1 MMKLGSCAA
10 ALLLAANL
18 AAADRQLFS
27 IARGGAVFAPF
38 NKTDKVRTVGDRLS
52 LELPPKGG
60 RWQGTIITP
69 KKGEQYFD
77 LSEGAILA
85 VDVKN
90 NNPYMMQLQMEIV
103 NRKEGQD
110 PNAFAHIAYSS
121 IALLPGEK
129 APLRVRYGRAVK
141 ESSEWAPEG
150 MQRLP
155 DGFVKGDHKIVPDQV
170 AQLRIWTSNPDAD
183 KPMRFELSN
192 FRVEEPVKPLPEALK
207 SKEAFYPFIDRF
219 GQYKHADWPGKV
231 TDVAQLGERKLAEDR
246 ELAAHPAIPG
256 RNRFGG
262 WADGPTFEDKKGGW
276 GTVKYKGKWFLT
288 DPEGKLFW
296 SLGINSIQLIEDPTG
311 ISYRENYF
319 EELPPNEGA
328 KKQFYTQ
335 KAFPRFGFYKGKG
348 GNRDTNILQF
358 YFMLHNV
365 SLKYGDNYAQKY
377 LDRSQARL
385 RSWGFN
391 TNGNWLDPDILNR
404 SHLPYITCITFKK
417 FYQVIE
423 GCELIGWQKFPD
435 VFNPDFAAGIA
446 DALRGHHRNTV
457 TDENCIGY
465 FVDNELSWGK
475 TDTFLAEG
483 ALRSPASQHA
493 KTALTEFCQNK
504 YADIAG
510 LNKVWGTAYKN
521 WEDFRASTAMPA
533 EPEKARAD
541 LEEFNDVIV
550 NRYFRTCKE
559 VINREA
565 PGKLYFGCRFNDRN
579 EKVIAAS
586 SRYLDGCSFNLYR
599 PEISAWRLPAG
610 VDMPVIVGEWHYG
623 TAANG
628 PAHPGLQ
635 PAANQVERARGFDRY
650 VRSALWNPQI
660 AGVHYFKYT
669 DQMATGR
676 PADDENIQCGFV
688 DVTDTPY
695 REMVEAARKVS
706 SDMYRYRTSVNTA
719 AGN

>member
-103 NRKEGQD
+103 NLKEGKD
-110 PNAFAHIAYSS
+110 SNAFAHIAYSS

-183 KPMRFELSN
+183 RPMRFELSN

-262 WADGPTFEDKKGGW
+262 WA
-276 GTVKYKGKWFLT
+276 
-288 DPEGKLFW
+288 
-296 SLGINSIQLIEDPTG
+296 
-311 ISYRENYF
+311 
-319 EELPPNEGA
+319 
-328 KKQFYTQ
+328 
-335 KAFPRFGFYKGKG
+335 
-348 GNRDTNILQF
+348 
-358 YFMLHNV
+358 
-365 SLKYGDNYAQKY
+365 
-377 LDRSQARL
+377 
-385 RSWGFN
+385 
-391 TNGNWLDPDILNR
+391 
-404 SHLPYITCITFKK
+404 
-417 FYQVIE
+417 
-423 GCELIGWQKFPD
+423 
-435 VFNPDFAAGIA
+435 
-446 DALRGHHRNTV
+446 
-457 TDENCIGY
+457 
-465 FVDNELSWGK
+465 
-475 TDTFLAEG
+475 
-483 ALRSPASQHA
+483 
-493 KTALTEFCQNK
+493 
-504 YADIAG
+504 
-510 LNKVWGTAYKN
+510 
-521 WEDFRASTAMPA
+521 
-533 EPEKARAD
+533 
-541 LEEFNDVIV
+541 
-550 NRYFRTCKE
+550 
-559 VINREA
+559 
-565 PGKLYFGCRFNDRN
+565 
-579 EKVIAAS
+579 
-586 SRYLDGCSFNLYR
+586 
-599 PEISAWRLPAG
+599 
-610 VDMPVIVGEWHYG
+610 
-623 TAANG
+623 
-628 PAHPGLQ
+628 
-635 PAANQVERARGFDRY
+635 
-650 VRSALWNPQI
+650 
-660 AGVHYFKYT
+660 
-669 DQMATGR
+669 
-676 PADDENIQCGFV
+676 
-688 DVTDTPY
+688 
-695 REMVEAARKVS
+695 
-706 SDMYRYRTSVNTA
+706 
-719 AGN
+719 

>member
-1 MMKLGSCAA
+1 MKFSSCAA
-10 ALLLAANL
+10 ALLLAAGL

-38 NKTDKVRTVGDRLS
+38 NKTDKVKVAGDRLA

-60 RWQGTIITP
+60 RWQGTIVTP
-69 KKGEQYFD
+69 KKGEKYFD
-77 LSEGAILA
+77 LSQGAILA
-85 VDVKN
+85 VDVRN
-90 NNPYMMQLQMEIV
+90 NNKYPMQLRMEIV
-103 NRKEGQD
+103 NLKEGKNS
-110 PNAFAHIAYSS
+110 NAFAHIAYSS

-141 ESSEWAPEG
+141 ESSAWAPEG

-155 DGFVKGDHKIVPDQV
+155 DGFVKGDHKIVPDRV

-183 KPMRFELSN
+183 RPMRFELSN
-192 FRVEEPVKPLPEALK
+192 FRVEEPVKPLPEALR

-246 ELAAHPAIPG
+246 ELAANPAVPG

-262 WADGPTFEDKKGGW
+262 WADGPTFGEKKGGW

-296 SLGINSIQLIEDPTG
+296 SLGMNTTHDKADSVTAITF
-311 ISYRENYF
+311 RENYF
-319 EELPPNEGA
+319 EELPENSAENA
-328 KKQFYTQ
+328 DFYT
-335 KAFPRFGFYKGKG
+335 KERFPRFGFYKGKG
-348 GNRDTNILQF
+348 GNQDTNILQF
-358 YFMLHNV
+358 HFYCYNMFR
-365 SLKYGDNYAQKY
+365 KYGKEYHKEFVT
-377 LDRSQARL
+377 RSQR
-385 RSWGFN
+385 RFSSWGFN
-391 TNGNWLDPDILNR
+391 TNGNWVHPDILKTEF
-404 SHLPYITCITFKK
+404 HHPYITAVEFAK
-417 FYQVIE
+417 FYDVIE
-423 GCELIGWQKFPD
+423 GCRQIGWQKFPD
-435 VFNPDFAAGIA
+435 VFNPEFAAGIKE
-446 DALRGHHRNTV
+446 ALQTRQKYTV
-457 TDENCIGY
+457 DDPFCIGY
-465 FVDNELSWGK
+465 FIDNELSWGK

-483 ALRSPASQHA
+483 ALRSPASQPA
-493 KTALTEFCQNK
+493 KIAMTEYYRNK
-504 YADIAG
+504 YGNDIAA
-510 LNKVWGTAYKN
+510 LNKVWGTGYA
-521 WEDFRASTAMPA
+521 DFGAFLNSTAMPA

-579 EKVIAAS
+579 EKVIATSAK
-586 SRYLDGCSFNLYR
+586 YLDGCSFNLYR

-635 PAANQVERARGFDRY
+635 PAANQAERARGFDRY

-695 REMVEAARKVS
+695 REMVDAARKVS
-706 SDMYRYRTSVNTA
+706 ADMYRYRLA
-719 AGN
+719 EGPGK